1 MNRPRAQLAAT
12 RTLVDMNREQHAQND
27 AQAILPAASGR
38 RLSNQIGRAFRGTFG
53 AKTGLRTII
62 RSVAAEMLAAGATKE
77 SVARAL
83 ETCVLDHPARA
94 DCDSHSL
101 VSGTLHSTVLVELAS
116 ECVADVARS
125 DGETVNSAREPAT
138 GSAAPLA
145 RGSTRRRTKERIVLV
160 VEPDEASRAEL
171 RMLLERNGYT
181 VVATSAADDAVAL
194 IDSTR
199 IGLVVT
205 EMYLKS
211 GVTPCLLPMIA
222 GSASR
227 RRAKVLVYTRHGQA
241 RDREWA
247 AANGASGYVLKR
259 NGAARLLEVVQ
270 QLARPREDER

>member
-12 RTLVDMNREQHAQND
+12 RTLVDMNREQHAQDD

-125 DGETVNSAREPAT
+125 DGETVNSAREPALA
-138 GSAAPLA
+138 GAPCVER
-145 RGSTRRRTKERIVLV
+145 RGGLPSSLNPTRRPAPSSACSSNATAT
-160 VEPDEASRAEL
+160 PSSPPAP
-171 RMLLERNGYT
+171 RM
-181 VVATSAADDAVAL
+181 
-194 IDSTR
+194 TR
-199 IGLVVT
+199 
-205 EMYLKS
+205 
-211 GVTPCLLPMIA
+211 LP
-222 GSASR
+222 
-227 RRAKVLVYTRHGQA
+227 
-241 RDREWA
+241 
-247 AANGASGYVLKR
+247 
-259 NGAARLLEVVQ
+259 
-270 QLARPREDER
+270 